1 MMSGDIMIVNSE
13 FERIWKEAV
22 VNRFTVVVRFTWATE
37 KTNQQTT
44 SVKVA
49 GPDLNVGPS
58 NMKQEYLII

>member
-1 MMSGDIMIVNSE
+1 VNGE

-22 VNRFTVVVRFTWATE
+22 ANIFTLVVRFTWVTE

-44 SVKVA
+44 SFEGA

-58 NMKQEYLII
+58 NMKQECLTI

>member
-1 MMSGDIMIVNSE
+1 MNRE

-22 VNRFTVVVRFTWATE
+22 VNRFTVIVRFTWVTE

-44 SVKVA
+44 LFEVA

-58 NMKQEYLII
+58 DVKKEFLTI

>member
-1 MMSGDIMIVNSE
+1 VNSE

-22 VNRFTVVVRFTWATE
+22 LNRFTVVVIFTWVTD

-58 NMKQEYLII
+58 NMKQEYLTI